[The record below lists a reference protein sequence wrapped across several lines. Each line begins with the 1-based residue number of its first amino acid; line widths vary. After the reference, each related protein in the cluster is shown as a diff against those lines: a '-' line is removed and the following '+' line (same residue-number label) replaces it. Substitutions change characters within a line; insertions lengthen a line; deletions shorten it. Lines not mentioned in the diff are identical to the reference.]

1 MYPITNDLRVSNTN
15 KSPNYLPVRQM
26 DPEFSWASVTGLVLE
41 NALQQGL
48 QDFSIE
54 TFRDECRHEFKQL
67 LNDPKVWEWLE
78 HMYFSSNAVL
88 QVSPLFLLFKAQKAA
103 PEDDEDG
110 AARVNQR
117 MSAMFFGLLGDFQ
130 LDDKPNDKLHFLEQV
145 MLDVLVRHLHPLSGE
160 RRQQDHPYLPFL
172 AEAFQRDMRFLAA
185 HPQYLMAELTNTLK
199 LYAFSY
205 CSQLSLAVR
214 HWRRGVPQPQ
224 ELYFILDTEKASGE
238 RDKVRDYG
246 HRALILTAKDLFPM
260 LSAGEVLQ
268 SEGAQRPLWQIYAD
282 MQAYPDQQALIDDLN
297 RYIGQ
302 FAELRN
308 LETPELA
315 DTLEEAFKQFLALAM
330 RQFDPSKSDRFTV
343 KQRYFRQ
350 LEKKIFADFIQF
362 RGRAGNVLAL
372 SQDQVL
378 LLTNLAIGQ
387 QDRLRFFELL
397 RAFEQRGFFFDNRSQ
412 QVLIEFFERMGNVE
426 RMSDS
431 GEAVYVRKT
440 V

>member
-1 MYPITNDLRVSNTN
+1 MYPIKKKLQVSNAN
-15 KSPNYLPVRQM
+15 KSPNYLPVRQL
-26 DPEFSWASVTGLVLE
+26 DPEFSWAAVTGLVLE
-41 NALQQGL
+41 SALQQGL
-48 QDFSIE
+48 RDFSID
-54 TFRDECRHEFKQL
+54 TFRDECRDEFKQL
-67 LNDPKVWEWLE
+67 LNDPNVWEWLE

-103 PEDDEDG
+103 PGDDEDG
-110 AARVNQR
+110 GARVNQR
-117 MSAMFFGLLGDFQ
+117 MGDMFFGLLGDFR
-130 LDDKPNDKLHFLEQV
+130 LDDKPNDKVHFLEQV
-145 MLDVLVRHLHPLSGE
+145 MLDVLVRHLHPLAGE

-172 AEAFQRDMRFLAA
+172 AEAFQRDMRFLAG

-205 CSQLSLAVR
+205 CSQLSLAVH
-214 HWRRGVPQPQ
+214 HWRSGVPQPQ
-224 ELYFILDTEKASGE
+224 ELYFILDIEKASSE

-246 HRALILTAKDLFPM
+246 HRALTLTAKQLFPM
-260 LSAGEVLQ
+260 LSAAEVLQ
-268 SEGAQRPLWQIYAD
+268 SEGEQRPLWQIYAD
-282 MQAYPDQQALIDDLN
+282 MQAYPDQQALIDELN
-297 RYIGQ
+297 DYNGD
-302 FAELRN
+302 FAAHRN
-308 LETPELA
+308 LETPTLA
-315 DTLEEAFKQFLALAM
+315 KTLEEAFKQFLALAM
-330 RQFDPSKSDRFTV
+330 RQFDPTKSDRFTV
-343 KQRYFRQ
+343 KNRYFSQ

-378 LLTNLAIGQ
+378 LLTNLAIGH

-397 RAFEQRGFFFDNRSQ
+397 RAFEQRGFFFDNQSQ